1 MFNTTIAFGIK
12 RVIYVLKLINFS
24 HIMSP
29 FRLIFAIKYN
39 MNNFLITSIAFL
51 CAFCFYF
58 FWKNSKLKNSLISLE
73 NTVNQIDE
81 QLLNYKDL
89 YQDVKIRNEILL
101 NEINYSK
108 ENQHIL
114 TNNLN
119 LLTEEK
125 LSIVAENSV
134 LKEKLVFQ
142 KTETEHLHKQT
153 TLQFGSIAQKLLEE
167 KSERF
172 TKTNQENIDA
182 VLKPLNEN
190 IERFKKQVEETY
202 EKESKIRFSL
212 DERIK
217 ELMLQTNKISTEANN
232 LVNALKTNH
241 KKQGD
246 WGEVILENILQQS
259 GLCKNREYRVQ
270 HNLVME
276 GKNLRPDIIID
287 LPDQKSVV
295 IDSKV
300 SLNAY
305 DAYCNTEN
313 ADEQT
318 IYLNNH
324 LKALRLH
331 IDELSAKNY
340 NDLIDG
346 LDFTMMFIPI
356 EPAYLLAVQQDS
368 NLWND
373 AYKKRIL
380 LISPTNLIACLK
392 LISDLWNRDKQDKS
406 AQKIVKQAER
416 IYEKTVLFTKSFEQV
431 GKQIQQAQDSY
442 LKAQNQLKDGRGN
455 ILSQTNHLLKYGIS
469 PKNILKDFNDEDDS
483 EFIE

>member
-1 MFNTTIAFGIK
+1 
-12 RVIYVLKLINFS
+12 
-24 HIMSP
+24 MSP
-29 FRLIFAIKYN
+29 FSLIFTIKYN
-39 MNNFLITSIAFL
+39 MTGFLISISVFL
-51 CAFCFYF
+51 SAICLY
-58 FWKNSKLKNSLISLE
+58 LLYKNSLLKRHLISSE
-73 NTVNQIDE
+73 NTINQTNE
-81 QLLNYKDL
+81 QLINQKSWNQDLN
-89 YQDVKIRNEILL
+89 IRNEILS
-101 NEINYSK
+101 NELIAFK

-114 TNNLN
+114 SNDLKV
-119 LLTEEK
+119 LTEEK
-125 LSIVAENSV
+125 LNIVAENSV
-134 LKEKLVFQ
+134 LKEKLLFQ
-142 KTETEHLHKQT
+142 KTEIEHLHKQT
-153 TLQFGSIAQKLLEE
+153 TLQFEHIAQKLFEE

-172 TKTNQENIDA
+172 TVANKQNIDA
-182 VLKPLNEN
+182 ILQPLSEN

-202 EKESKIRFSL
+202 DKESKIRFSL

-217 ELMLQTNKISTEANN
+217 ELMLQTNKISTEATN
-232 LVNALKTNH
+232 LANALKTNH

-246 WGEVILENILQQS
+246 WGELILENILQKS
-259 GLCKNREYRVQ
+259 GLVKNREYRTQ
-270 HNLVME
+270 SNLVTNE
-276 GKNLRPDIIID
+276 GKNVRPDIIID
-287 LPDQKSVV
+287 LPNNRSIIV
-295 IDSKV
+295 DSKV

-305 DAYCNTEN
+305 DAYCNSESTE
-313 ADEQT
+313 EQT

-346 LDFTMMFIPI
+346 LDFTMLFIPI
-356 EPAYLLAVQQDS
+356 EPAYLLALQTDT

-392 LISDLWNRDKQDKS
+392 LISDLWNKDKQDKS
-406 AQKIVKQAER
+406 AQKIVKQAEK

-469 PKNILKDFNDEDDS
+469 PKNVLNDFNDEDDS
-483 EFIE
+483 KFTT

>member
-1 MFNTTIAFGIK
+1 
-12 RVIYVLKLINFS
+12 
-24 HIMSP
+24 MSSFP
-29 FRLIFAIKYN
+29 LIFTRKYI
-39 MNNFLITSIAFL
+39 MTSFLISIIVFL
-51 CAFCFYF
+51 CAVCFYF
-58 FWKNSKLKNSLISLE
+58 FLKISKFKTNLNLSE
-73 NTVNQIDE
+73 NTLNQTND
-81 QLLNYKDL
+81 QLLNYKNLNQDL
-89 YQDVKIRNEILL
+89 TIRNEFLS
-101 NEINYSK
+101 NEIVAFK
-108 ENQHIL
+108 ENQQIL
-114 TNNLN
+114 TNNLK
-119 LLTEEK
+119 LLTDEK
-125 LSIVAENSV
+125 LNIVAENSV
-134 LKEKLVFQ
+134 LKEKLLFQ
-142 KTETEHLHKQT
+142 KTEIEHLHKQT
-153 TLQFGSIAQKLLEE
+153 TLQFEHIAQKLLDE

-172 TKTNQENIDA
+172 TATNKQNIDA
-182 VLKPLNEN
+182 ILQPLNEN

-202 EKESKIRFSL
+202 DKESKIRFSL

-232 LVNALKTNH
+232 LANALKTNH

-246 WGEVILENILQQS
+246 WGELILENILQKS
-259 GLCKNREYRVQ
+259 GLVKDREYRIQNNFVT
-270 HNLVME
+270 NE
-276 GKNLRPDIIID
+276 GKNVRPDIVID
-287 LPDQKSVV
+287 LPQNRSIV

-305 DAYCNTEN
+305 DAYCNAEN
-313 ADEQT
+313 SEEQ
-318 IYLNNH
+318 IVYLNNH
-324 LKALRLH
+324 LKALRSH

-346 LDFTMMFIPI
+346 LDFTMLFIPI
-356 EPAYLLAVQQDS
+356 EPAYLLALQTDN

-392 LISDLWNRDKQDKS
+392 LISDLWNKDKQDKS
-406 AQKIVKQAER
+406 AQKIVKQAEK

-469 PKNILKDFNDEDDS
+469 PKNVLNDFNEEDDT
-483 EFIE
+483 EFIA

>member
-1 MFNTTIAFGIK
+1 
-12 RVIYVLKLINFS
+12 
-24 HIMSP
+24 MSP

-39 MNNFLITSIAFL
+39 MIGFLISTIGFL
-51 CAFCFYF
+51 GAVCIYF
-58 FWKNSKLKNSLISLE
+58 FYKTSKLKRSLIASE
-73 NTVNQIDE
+73 NTINQTNE
-81 QLLNYKDL
+81 QLTTEKSLNQDL
-89 YQDVKIRNEILL
+89 KIRNEILS
-101 NEINYSK
+101 NEIVHSK
-108 ENQHIL
+108 ENQHTL
-114 TNNLN
+114 TNDLK
-119 LLTEEK
+119 LLTAEK
-125 LSIVAENSV
+125 LNIVAENSV
-134 LKEKLVFQ
+134 LKEKLLFQ
-142 KTETEHLHKQT
+142 KTEIEHLHKQT
-153 TLQFGSIAQKLLEE
+153 TLQFENIAQKLLEE

-172 TKTNQENIDA
+172 TVANKQNIDA
-182 VLKPLNEN
+182 ILQPLSEN

-202 EKESKIRFSL
+202 DKESKIRFSL

-232 LVNALKTNH
+232 LANALKTNH

-246 WGEVILENILQQS
+246 WGELILENILQKS
-259 GLCKNREYRVQ
+259 GLVKNREYRTQ
-270 HNLVME
+270 SNLVTNE
-276 GKNLRPDIIID
+276 GKNVRPDIIID
-287 LPDQKSVV
+287 LPNNRSIIV
-295 IDSKV
+295 DSKV

-305 DAYCNTEN
+305 DAYCNTDNTE
-313 ADEQT
+313 EQT
-318 IYLNNH
+318 INLNNH

-346 LDFTMMFIPI
+346 LDFTMLFIPI
-356 EPAYLLAVQQDS
+356 EPAYLLALQSDN

-392 LISDLWNRDKQDKS
+392 LISDLWNKDKQDKS
-406 AQKIVKQAER
+406 AQKIVKQAEK

-469 PKNILKDFNDEDDS
+469 PKNILNDFNDEDDS
-483 EFIE
+483 EY

>member
-1 MFNTTIAFGIK
+1 MT
-12 RVIYVLKLINFS
+12 S
-24 HIMSP
+24 
-29 FRLIFAIKYN
+29 
-39 MNNFLITSIAFL
+39 FLIILICILLLVTIFL
-51 CAFCFYF
+51 LV
-58 FWKNSKLKNSLISLE
+58 KISKIKVSSN
-73 NTVNQIDE
+73 NTLLQLNLVTE
-81 QLLNYKDL
+81 QLTFFKDL
-89 YQDVKIRNEILL
+89 HKEVKVENDVLL
-101 NEINYSK
+101 SER
-108 ENQHIL
+108 
-114 TNNLN
+114 TN
-119 LLTEEK
+119 LL
-125 LSIVAENSV
+125 SENSV
-134 LKEKLVFQ
+134 LKEKLLFQ
-142 KTETEHLHKQT
+142 KKEIEHLHRQT
-153 TLQFGSIAQKLLEE
+153 TLQFESIAQKLLEE

-172 TKTNQENIDA
+172 TAANKQNIDA
-182 VLKPLNEN
+182 ILQPLNEN

-202 EKESKIRFSL
+202 DKESKIRFSL
-212 DERIK
+212 DERIR

-232 LVNALKTNH
+232 LANALKTNH

-246 WGEVILENILQQS
+246 WGELILENILQKS
-259 GLCKNREYRVQ
+259 GLVKNREYRTQ
-270 HNLVME
+270 SNLVTND
-276 GKNLRPDIIID
+276 GKNVRPDIIID
-287 LPDQKSVV
+287 LPNNRSIIV
-295 IDSKV
+295 DSKV

-305 DAYCNTEN
+305 DGYCNTDSTE
-313 ADEQT
+313 EQT

-346 LDFTMMFIPI
+346 LDFTMLFIPI
-356 EPAYLLAVQQDS
+356 EPAYLLALQSDT

-392 LISDLWNRDKQDKS
+392 LISDLWNKDKQDKS
-406 AQKIVKQAER
+406 AQKIVKQAEK

-469 PKNILKDFNDEDDS
+469 PKNVLTDFNDEEDS
-483 EFIE
+483 EY

>member
-1 MFNTTIAFGIK
+1 
-12 RVIYVLKLINFS
+12 
-24 HIMSP
+24 MSP
-29 FRLIFAIKYN
+29 FALIFVIKYN
-39 MNNFLITSIAFL
+39 MIVFSISISIIL
-51 CAFCFYF
+51 CAICLYLFY
-58 FWKNSKLKNSLISLE
+58 KISILKKQIASSE
-73 NTVNQIDE
+73 NTINQTNE
-81 QLLNYKDL
+81 QLLTYTSLNQDL
-89 YQDVKIRNEILL
+89 KIRNEILS
-101 NEINYSK
+101 NEAIAFK

-114 TNNLN
+114 SNDLKV
-119 LLTEEK
+119 LTEEK
-125 LSIVAENSV
+125 LNIVAENSV
-134 LKEKLVFQ
+134 LKEKLLFQ
-142 KTETEHLHKQT
+142 KTEIEHLHKQT
-153 TLQFGSIAQKLLEE
+153 TLQFEHIAQKLLEE

-172 TKTNQENIDA
+172 TTANKQNIDA
-182 VLKPLNEN
+182 ILQPLSEN

-202 EKESKIRFSL
+202 DKESKIRFSL

-217 ELMLQTNKISTEANN
+217 ELMLQTNKISTEATN
-232 LVNALKTNH
+232 LANALKTNH

-246 WGEVILENILQQS
+246 WGELILENILQKS
-259 GLCKNREYRVQ
+259 GLVKNREYRTQ
-270 HNLVME
+270 SNLVTNE
-276 GKNLRPDIIID
+276 GKNVRPDIIID
-287 LPDQKSVV
+287 LPNNRSIIV
-295 IDSKV
+295 DSKV

-305 DAYCNTEN
+305 DAYCNSESTE
-313 ADEQT
+313 EQT

-340 NDLIDG
+340 NDLING
-346 LDFTMMFIPI
+346 LDFTMLFIPI
-356 EPAYLLAVQQDS
+356 EPAYLLALQSDN

-392 LISDLWNRDKQDKS
+392 LISDLWNKDKQDKS
-406 AQKIVKQAER
+406 AQKIVKQAEK

-469 PKNILKDFNDEDDS
+469 PKNVLTDFNDEDDF
-483 EFIE
+483 EY

>member
-1 MFNTTIAFGIK
+1 MFTISQILVLVLF
-12 RVIYVLKLINFS
+12 VISLILINKN
-24 HIMSP
+24 I
-29 FRLIFAIKYN
+29 RLKKTSDAKEQMIHELE
-39 MNNFLITSIAFL
+39 NNHSLLLF
-51 CAFCFYF
+51 
-58 FWKNSKLKNSLISLE
+58 KNSELTDKCEMLLKEMEVLQEQNKLMTHE
-73 NTVNQIDE
+73 NYDAKT
-81 QLLNYKDL
+81 
-89 YQDVKIRNEILL
+89 
-101 NEINYSK
+101 
-108 ENQHIL
+108 
-114 TNNLN
+114 TNR
-119 LLTEEK
+119 
-125 LSIVAENSV
+125 V
-134 LKEKLVFQ
+134 LKEKMDFQ
-142 KTETEHLHKQT
+142 KAEIAHLHKQT
-153 TLQFGSIAQKLLEE
+153 TLQFEHIAQKLLEE
-167 KSERF
+167 KAERF

-217 ELMLQTNKISTEANN
+217 ELLLQTNKISTEANN
-232 LVNALKTNH
+232 LANALKTNH

-276 GKNLRPDIIID
+276 GKNVRPDIIID
-287 LPDQKSVV
+287 LPDQKSIV

-305 DAYCNTEN
+305 DAYCQTEN
-313 ADEQT
+313 VDEQT
-318 IYLNNH
+318 IHLNNH
-324 LKALRLH
+324 LKALRIH
-331 IDELSAKNY
+331 IEELSNKNY
-340 NDLIDG
+340 QNLVSG

-356 EPAYLLAVQQDS
+356 EPAYLLAIQQDS
-368 NLWND
+368 NLWNE

-406 AQKIVKQAER
+406 AQKIVKQAEK

-442 LKAQNQLKDGRGN
+442 LKAQNQLREGRGN

-469 PKNILKDFNDEDDS
+469 PKNILNDFNDEEDS
-483 EFIE
+483 EY

>member
-1 MFNTTIAFGIK
+1 MT
-12 RVIYVLKLINFS
+12 S
-24 HIMSP
+24 
-29 FRLIFAIKYN
+29 
-39 MNNFLITSIAFL
+39 FLIILICILLLVTIFL
-51 CAFCFYF
+51 LV
-58 FWKNSKLKNSLISLE
+58 KLSKIKVSSN
-73 NTVNQIDE
+73 NTLLQLNLATE
-81 QLLNYKDL
+81 QLTFFKDL
-89 YQDVKIRNEILL
+89 HKEVKVENDVLL
-101 NEINYSK
+101 FEK
-108 ENQHIL
+108 
-114 TNNLN
+114 TN
-119 LLTEEK
+119 LL
-125 LSIVAENSV
+125 SENSV
-134 LKEKLVFQ
+134 LKEKLLFQ
-142 KTETEHLHKQT
+142 KKEIEHLHRQT
-153 TLQFGSIAQKLLEE
+153 TLQFESIAQKLLEE

-172 TKTNQENIDA
+172 TAANKQNIDA
-182 VLKPLNEN
+182 ILQPLNEN

-202 EKESKIRFSL
+202 DKESKIRFSL
-212 DERIK
+212 DERIR

-232 LVNALKTNH
+232 LANALKTNH

-246 WGEVILENILQQS
+246 WGELILENILQKS
-259 GLCKNREYRVQ
+259 GLVKNREYRTQ
-270 HNLVME
+270 SNLVTND
-276 GKNLRPDIIID
+276 GKNVRPDIIID
-287 LPDQKSVV
+287 LPNNRSIIV
-295 IDSKV
+295 DSKV

-305 DAYCNTEN
+305 DGYCNTDSTE
-313 ADEQT
+313 EQT

-346 LDFTMMFIPI
+346 LDFTMLFIPI
-356 EPAYLLAVQQDS
+356 EPAYLLALQSDT

-392 LISDLWNRDKQDKS
+392 LISDLWNKDKQDKS
-406 AQKIVKQAER
+406 AQKIVKQAEK

-469 PKNILKDFNDEDDS
+469 PKNVLTDFNDEEEVS
-483 EFIE
+483 M

>member
-1 MFNTTIAFGIK
+1 
-12 RVIYVLKLINFS
+12 
-24 HIMSP
+24 MSP
-29 FRLIFAIKYN
+29 FALIFVIKYN
-39 MNNFLITSIAFL
+39 MIGFSISISVLL
-51 CAFCFYF
+51 CAICLYLFY
-58 FWKNSKLKNSLISLE
+58 KISTLKKQLTSSE
-73 NTVNQIDE
+73 NTINQTNE
-81 QLLNYKDL
+81 QLLNHKILNQDL
-89 YQDVKIRNEILL
+89 KIRNEILS
-101 NEINYSK
+101 NEIITFK

-114 TNNLN
+114 SNDLKV
-119 LLTEEK
+119 LTDEK
-125 LSIVAENSV
+125 LNIVAENSV
-134 LKEKLVFQ
+134 LKEKLLFQ
-142 KTETEHLHKQT
+142 KTEIEHLHKQT
-153 TLQFGSIAQKLLEE
+153 TLQFENIAQRLLEE

-172 TKTNQENIDA
+172 TAANKQNIDA
-182 VLKPLNEN
+182 ILQPLNEN

-202 EKESKIRFSL
+202 DKESKIRFSL

-217 ELMLQTNKISTEANN
+217 ELMLQTNKISAEATN
-232 LVNALKTNH
+232 LANALKTNH

-246 WGEVILENILQQS
+246 WGELILENILQKS
-259 GLCKNREYRVQ
+259 GLVKNREYRKQ
-270 HNLVME
+270 SNLVTNE
-276 GKNLRPDIIID
+276 GKNVRPDIIID
-287 LPDQKSVV
+287 LPNDRSIIV
-295 IDSKV
+295 DSKV

-305 DAYCNTEN
+305 DAYCNTESTE
-313 ADEQT
+313 EQT

-346 LDFTMMFIPI
+346 LDFIMLFIPI
-356 EPAYLLAVQQDS
+356 EPAYLLALQSDN

-392 LISDLWNRDKQDKS
+392 LISDLWNKDKQDKS
-406 AQKIVKQAER
+406 AQKIVKQAEK
-416 IYEKTVLFTKSFEQV
+416 IYEKTILFTKSFEQV

-469 PKNILKDFNDEDDS
+469 PKNVLNDFNEEDDS

>member
-1 MFNTTIAFGIK
+1 MT
-12 RVIYVLKLINFS
+12 S
-24 HIMSP
+24 
-29 FRLIFAIKYN
+29 
-39 MNNFLITSIAFL
+39 FLIILICILLLVTIFL
-51 CAFCFYF
+51 LV
-58 FWKNSKLKNSLISLE
+58 KISKIKVSSN
-73 NTVNQIDE
+73 NTLLQLNLVTE
-81 QLLNYKDL
+81 QLTFFKDL
-89 YQDVKIRNEILL
+89 HKEVKVENDVLL
-101 NEINYSK
+101 SER
-108 ENQHIL
+108 
-114 TNNLN
+114 TN
-119 LLTEEK
+119 LL
-125 LSIVAENSV
+125 SENSV
-134 LKEKLVFQ
+134 LKEKLLFQ
-142 KTETEHLHKQT
+142 KKEIEHLHRQT
-153 TLQFGSIAQKLLEE
+153 TLQFESIAQKLLEE

-172 TKTNQENIDA
+172 TAANKQNIDA
-182 VLKPLNEN
+182 ILQPLNEN

-202 EKESKIRFSL
+202 DKESKIRFSL
-212 DERIK
+212 DERIR

-232 LVNALKTNH
+232 LANALKTNH

-246 WGEVILENILQQS
+246 WGELILENILQKS
-259 GLCKNREYRVQ
+259 GLVKNREYRTQ
-270 HNLVME
+270 SNLVTND
-276 GKNLRPDIIID
+276 GKNVRPDIIID
-287 LPDQKSVV
+287 LPNNRSIIV
-295 IDSKV
+295 DSKV

-305 DAYCNTEN
+305 DGYCNTDSTE
-313 ADEQT
+313 EQT

-346 LDFTMMFIPI
+346 LDFTMLFIPI
-356 EPAYLLAVQQDS
+356 EPAYLLALQSDT

-392 LISDLWNRDKQDKS
+392 LISDLWNKDKQDKS
-406 AQKIVKQAER
+406 AQKIVKQAEK

-469 PKNILKDFNDEDDS
+469 PKNVLTDFNDEEEVS
-483 EFIE
+483 M

>member
-1 MFNTTIAFGIK
+1 MT
-12 RVIYVLKLINFS
+12 S
-24 HIMSP
+24 
-29 FRLIFAIKYN
+29 
-39 MNNFLITSIAFL
+39 FLIILICILLLVIIFL
-51 CAFCFYF
+51 LV
-58 FWKNSKLKNSLISLE
+58 KISKIKVSSN
-73 NTVNQIDE
+73 NTLLQLNLVTE
-81 QLLNYKDL
+81 QLTFFKDL
-89 YQDVKIRNEILL
+89 NKEVKVENDVLL
-101 NEINYSK
+101 SER
-108 ENQHIL
+108 
-114 TNNLN
+114 TN
-119 LLTEEK
+119 LL
-125 LSIVAENSV
+125 SENSV
-134 LKEKLVFQ
+134 LKEKLLFQ
-142 KTETEHLHKQT
+142 KKEIEHLHRQT
-153 TLQFGSIAQKLLEE
+153 TLQFESIAQKLLEE

-172 TKTNQENIDA
+172 TAANKQNIDA
-182 VLKPLNEN
+182 ILQPLNEN

-202 EKESKIRFSL
+202 DKESKIRFSL
-212 DERIK
+212 DERIR

-232 LVNALKTNH
+232 LANALKTNH

-246 WGEVILENILQQS
+246 WGELILENILQKS
-259 GLCKNREYRVQ
+259 GLVKNREYRTQ
-270 HNLVME
+270 SNLVTND
-276 GKNLRPDIIID
+276 GKNVRPDIIID
-287 LPDQKSVV
+287 LPNNRSIIV
-295 IDSKV
+295 DSKV

-305 DAYCNTEN
+305 DGYCNTDSTE
-313 ADEQT
+313 EQT

-346 LDFTMMFIPI
+346 LDFTMLFIPI
-356 EPAYLLAVQQDS
+356 EPAYLLALQSDT

-392 LISDLWNRDKQDKS
+392 LISDLWNKDKQDKS
-406 AQKIVKQAER
+406 AQKIVKQAEK

-469 PKNILKDFNDEDDS
+469 PKNVLTDFNDEEDS
-483 EFIE
+483 EY

>member
-1 MFNTTIAFGIK
+1 MT
-12 RVIYVLKLINFS
+12 S
-24 HIMSP
+24 
-29 FRLIFAIKYN
+29 
-39 MNNFLITSIAFL
+39 FLIILICILLLVTIFL
-51 CAFCFYF
+51 LV
-58 FWKNSKLKNSLISLE
+58 KISKIKVSSN
-73 NTVNQIDE
+73 NTLLQLNLVTE
-81 QLLNYKDL
+81 QLTFFKDL
-89 YQDVKIRNEILL
+89 NKEVKVENDVLL
-101 NEINYSK
+101 SER
-108 ENQHIL
+108 
-114 TNNLN
+114 TN
-119 LLTEEK
+119 LL
-125 LSIVAENSV
+125 SENSV
-134 LKEKLVFQ
+134 LKEKLLFQ
-142 KTETEHLHKQT
+142 KKEIEHLHRQT
-153 TLQFGSIAQKLLEE
+153 TLQFESIAQKLLEE

-172 TKTNQENIDA
+172 TAANKQNIDA
-182 VLKPLNEN
+182 ILQPLNET

-202 EKESKIRFSL
+202 DKESKIRFSL
-212 DERIK
+212 DERIR

-232 LVNALKTNH
+232 LANALKTNH

-246 WGEVILENILQQS
+246 WGELILENILQKS
-259 GLCKNREYRVQ
+259 GLVKNREYRTQ
-270 HNLVME
+270 SNLVTND
-276 GKNLRPDIIID
+276 GKNVRPDIIID
-287 LPDQKSVV
+287 LPNNRSIIV
-295 IDSKV
+295 DSKV

-305 DAYCNTEN
+305 DGYCNTDSTE
-313 ADEQT
+313 EQT

-346 LDFTMMFIPI
+346 LDFTMLFIPI
-356 EPAYLLAVQQDS
+356 EPAYLLALQSDT

-392 LISDLWNRDKQDKS
+392 LISDLWNKDKQDKS
-406 AQKIVKQAER
+406 AQKIVKQAEK

-469 PKNILKDFNDEDDS
+469 PKNVLTDFNDEEEVS
-483 EFIE
+483 M

>member
-1 MFNTTIAFGIK
+1 MT
-12 RVIYVLKLINFS
+12 S
-24 HIMSP
+24 
-29 FRLIFAIKYN
+29 
-39 MNNFLITSIAFL
+39 FLIILICILLLVTIFL
-51 CAFCFYF
+51 LV
-58 FWKNSKLKNSLISLE
+58 KISKIKVSSN
-73 NTVNQIDE
+73 NTLLQLNLVTE
-81 QLLNYKDL
+81 QLTFFKDL
-89 YQDVKIRNEILL
+89 NKEVKVENDVLL
-101 NEINYSK
+101 SER
-108 ENQHIL
+108 
-114 TNNLN
+114 TN
-119 LLTEEK
+119 LL
-125 LSIVAENSV
+125 SENSV
-134 LKEKLVFQ
+134 LKEKLLFQ
-142 KTETEHLHKQT
+142 KKEIEHLHRQT
-153 TLQFGSIAQKLLEE
+153 TLQFESIAQKLLEE

-172 TKTNQENIDA
+172 TAANKQNIDA
-182 VLKPLNEN
+182 ILQPLNEN

-202 EKESKIRFSL
+202 DKESKIRFSL
-212 DERIK
+212 DERIT

-232 LVNALKTNH
+232 LANALKTNH

-246 WGEVILENILQQS
+246 WGELILENILQKS
-259 GLCKNREYRVQ
+259 GLVKNREYRTQ
-270 HNLVME
+270 SNLVTND
-276 GKNLRPDIIID
+276 GKNVRPDIIID
-287 LPDQKSVV
+287 LPNNRSIIV
-295 IDSKV
+295 DSKV

-305 DAYCNTEN
+305 DGYCNTDSTE
-313 ADEQT
+313 EQT

-346 LDFTMMFIPI
+346 LDFTMLFIPI
-356 EPAYLLAVQQDS
+356 EPAYLLALQSDT

-392 LISDLWNRDKQDKS
+392 LISDLWNKDKQDKS
-406 AQKIVKQAER
+406 AQKIVKQAEK

-469 PKNILKDFNDEDDS
+469 PKNVLTDFNDEEDS
-483 EFIE
+483 EY

>member
-1 MFNTTIAFGIK
+1 
-12 RVIYVLKLINFS
+12 
-24 HIMSP
+24 MSP
-29 FRLIFAIKYN
+29 LSLIFTRKYI
-39 MNNFLITSIAFL
+39 MTSFLISIIVFL
-51 CAFCFYF
+51 CAVCFYF
-58 FWKNSKLKNSLISLE
+58 FLKISKFKTNLNLSE
-73 NTVNQIDE
+73 NNLNQTND
-81 QLLNYKDL
+81 QLLNYKNLNQDL
-89 YQDVKIRNEILL
+89 TIRNEFLS
-101 NEINYSK
+101 NEIVAFK
-108 ENQHIL
+108 ENQQIL
-114 TNNLN
+114 TNNLK
-119 LLTEEK
+119 LLTDEK
-125 LSIVAENSV
+125 LNIVAENSV
-134 LKEKLVFQ
+134 LKEKLLFQ
-142 KTETEHLHKQT
+142 KTEIEHLHKQT
-153 TLQFGSIAQKLLEE
+153 TLQFEHIAQKLLDE

-172 TKTNQENIDA
+172 TATNKQNIDA
-182 VLKPLNEN
+182 ILQPLNEN

-202 EKESKIRFSL
+202 DKESKIRFSL

-232 LVNALKTNH
+232 LANALKTNH

-246 WGEVILENILQQS
+246 WGELILENILQKS
-259 GLCKNREYRVQ
+259 GLVKDREYRIQNNFVT
-270 HNLVME
+270 NE
-276 GKNLRPDIIID
+276 GKNVRPDIVID
-287 LPDQKSVV
+287 LPQNRSIV

-305 DAYCNTEN
+305 DAYCNAEN
-313 ADEQT
+313 SEEQ
-318 IYLNNH
+318 IVYLNNH
-324 LKALRLH
+324 LKALRSH

-346 LDFTMMFIPI
+346 LDFTMLFIPI
-356 EPAYLLAVQQDS
+356 EPAYLLALQTDN

-392 LISDLWNRDKQDKS
+392 LISDLWNKDKQDKS
-406 AQKIVKQAER
+406 AQKIVKQAEK

-469 PKNILKDFNDEDDS
+469 PKNVLNDFNEEDDT
-483 EFIE
+483 EFIA